1 MVSTNK
7 ILTVSYGTF
16 SCTLEGFEDSF
27 GTMKAIAEYFR
38 DLAADDRYFGAEPPQ
53 PDAELLAR
61 IAGKEA
67 SRMVEAHRSET
78 GIVLRAADYQPGLD
92 TAAAPAER
100 NTQQEPAVAAAPAPT
115 ARPDGP
121 PAEAGDNPAD
131 SESVMSAEPVGAYDP
146 EDVTES
152 SAPTEEEIADIAWA
166 ETESDAATAWME
178 ADVTDAGEHAE
189 PEAEETPA
197 LAAETVEENEEE
209 AAMEILEDPAGDD
222 AQWEDEPPVE
232 ASEDAAT
239 SSVISR
245 IMGAAAHSSAA
256 EAAVTTGRDTGN
268 DEESIAAKLS
278 RIRAVVAQH
287 KLDDDAED
295 GATASASLVDDE
307 DLTATED
314 ETSPELAEVFANF
327 EDDETAGS
335 DELTAAE
342 AQYEDDEDWTEPAN
356 ILADVEDDHT
366 GMASDDDDFEDD
378 GIDGPTAGL
387 SQEDED
393 ELARE
398 LAEVE
403 SEFAQSDAAEPETS
417 ARPARKPMLL
427 EQTSRYFEDDD
438 ASGRSGKDE
447 DVSRLM
453 AAAERKMDDADN
465 SSNRATYS
473 QLRGAVA
480 AAEAERSAGGNVN
493 DDSSDGDYRADLAS
507 VVRPR
512 RQAPRPRSGERP
524 EDTRPAPLRLVA
536 EQRIDLDP
544 ETPPAPVRPRRVS
557 AEDVGGG
564 DATSEADDD
573 SGFVEFAREAGAT
586 ELPDLLEAAAAYLS
600 FVEGREQFSR
610 PQLMGKVRQLK
621 NQEFKRE
628 DGLRSF
634 GLLLRQGKIEKTVG
648 GRFTASD
655 GIGFRP
661 DEREAG

>member
-78 GIVLRAADYQPGLD
+78 GIVLRAAEYQPGLE
-92 TAAAPAER
+92 TATAPAEAD
-100 NTQQEPAVAAAPAPT
+100 TPPAPAVAAAPAP
-115 ARPDGP
+115 AERPDGP

-131 SESVMSAEPVGAYDP
+131 SESVMSAEPVGAFDP
-146 EDVTES
+146 EDVAEAA
-152 SAPTEEEIADIAWA
+152 APTEEEIADIAWA

-189 PEAEETPA
+189 PDAEETPA
-197 LAAETVEENEEE
+197 LAAETVEEDEEE
-209 AAMEILEDPAGDD
+209 AAMEIVEDPAGDD
-222 AQWEDEPPVE
+222 AQWEDEAPVE

-256 EAAVTTGRDTGN
+256 EAAAPAQRDTGD

-295 GATASASLVDDE
+295 GSTAPASLVDDE

-314 ETSPELAEVFANF
+314 ETSSELAEVFANF
-327 EDDETAGS
+327 EDDDTAAS
-335 DELTAAE
+335 EELAAAE
-342 AQYEDDEDWTEPAN
+342 AQDEDDEDWTEPAN
-356 ILADVEDDHT
+356 MMADAEDEQT

-378 GIDGPTAGL
+378 GVDGPTAAL
-387 SQEDED
+387 SEEDEE

-403 SEFAQSDAAEPETS
+403 SEFAQPKAVEPETS
-417 ARPARKPMLL
+417 ARAARKPMLL
-427 EQTSRYFEDDD
+427 EQTSRYFEDGKGSD
-438 ASGRSGKDE
+438 RSGKDE

-453 AAAERKMDDADN
+453 EAAERKMGDADN

-480 AAEAERSAGGNVN
+480 AAEAERSAGGNVD

-512 RQAPRPRSGERP
+512 RHAPRARSGERP
-524 EDTRPAPLRLVA
+524 DDSRPAPLRLVA

-544 ETPPAPVRPRRVS
+544 ETPTAPVRPRRVS

-564 DATSEADDD
+564 DATSETGDD

-634 GLLLRQGKIEKTVG
+634 GLLLRQGKIEKTGG